1 MNWKIIA
8 PQCSVGYVCVCVLV
22 AQSCPTLCD
31 PLDCSLPGSSVH
43 RIFQTNILEW
53 IAIHFSTGSFLPRD
67 QTQVSCTAG
76 SYYHWATREV
86 ALFSI
91 TVKVCIAWLIVL
103 VISLVLVITVNITTT
118 SKNRAAK
125 NRDLCSIS
133 VRKAHKF
140 IYSSLSNM
148 HLFIY
153 NYLSGIR
160 KGHQQCQFYRSA
172 LPPFSH
178 LPKINLSLITVLYW
192 FF

>member
-1 MNWKIIA
+1 MNPWTVACQA
-8 PQCSVGYVCVCVLV
+8 PLSMGFSRQEYWSGLPFPSPGNLPSQGIKPKSPALQAVI
-22 AQSCPTLCD
+22 TTE
-31 PLDCSLPGSSVH
+31 LPGREHYSV
-43 RIFQTNILEW
+43 
-53 IAIHFSTGSFLPRD
+53 
-67 QTQVSCTAG
+67 
-76 SYYHWATREV
+76 V

-91 TVKVCIAWLIVL
+91 TVKVCTAWLIVL

-118 SKNRAAK
+118 SKNRATK

-148 HLFIY
+148 LLFIY
-153 NYLSGIR
+153 NYLPGIH

-178 LPKINLSLITVLYW
+178 LPKINPSLITVLY
-192 FF
+192 